1 MSGTITSANS
11 VIMLGV
17 STIFPIA
24 QQIQGY
30 TADDIFDTDDVD
42 MAEVVIGLDGKQ
54 SAGWV
59 PYNVKWRISLMP
71 NSDSILIFD
80 AVITAERVAQE
91 KFTWNGVATLK
102 GISKK
107 FTMSNG
113 VLTRGKPIPDA
124 KKTLQPQ
131 TYEITWESVLP
142 SPM

>member
-17 STIFPIA
+17 QTVFPVA

-30 TADDIFDTDDVD
+30 AAEDIFDTDDVE
-42 MAEVVIGLDGKQ
+42 MAEISLGLDGKQ
-54 SAGWV
+54 SSGWV
-59 PYNVKWRISLMP
+59 PYNVKWRITLQP
-71 NSDSILIFD
+71 NSNSILIFD
-80 AVITAERVAQE
+80 SVITAERVLQDKLA
-91 KFTWNGVATLK
+91 WSGVVTLA

-107 FTMSNG
+107 FTMSSG
-113 VLTRGKPIPDA
+113 VLSRGKIMPDA
-124 KKTLQPQ
+124 KKVLQPQ

>member
-42 MAEVVIGLDGKQ
+42 MAEVVMGLDGKQ

-71 NSDSILIFD
+71 NSDAILIFD
-80 AVITAERVAQE
+80 AVITAERVAQD
-91 KFTWNGVATLK
+91 KFTWNGVVTLK
-102 GISKK
+102 GAGTKY
-107 FTMSNG
+107 TMSNG
-113 VLTRGKPIPDA
+113 VLTRGKIMPDA

>member
-42 MAEVVIGLDGKQ
+42 MAEVVMGLDGKQ

>member
-42 MAEVVIGLDGKQ
+42 MAEVVMGLDGKQ

-71 NSDSILIFD
+71 NSDAIPIFD

-91 KFTWNGVATLK
+91 KFSWNGVVTLK
-102 GISKK
+102 GPGTKY
-107 FTMSNG
+107 TMSNG
-113 VLTRGKPIPDA
+113 VLTRGKIMPDA

>member
-42 MAEVVIGLDGKQ
+42 MAEVVMGLDGKQ

-91 KFTWNGVATLK
+91 KFTWNGVVTLK